1 MLIRVW
7 SYHVSVTSP
16 ACFKRFLLML
26 FLVGIPAIGAPSDAG
41 QQIFSSTCAP
51 CHGLDGKGG
60 EHGPDIAGNPRI
72 QRLSN
77 QDLLN
82 VVRNGIV
89 SGGMPAFGATFN
101 GSQLEAVVA
110 WLRSLQGKKSAAA
123 LRGDPVAGR
132 SLFFGQAGCSECH
145 MVAGKGGFI
154 APDLSNYGAS
164 RDASAI
170 RERIVNPQRFARPG
184 RGLVNVDTRA
194 GKSFS
199 GLVRNEDN
207 FSLQLQARDGQ
218 FVFLEKRDVVRVTP
232 QPGGLMPGDYG
243 SRLSEAEI
251 DNIVS
256 FLARAADRP

>member
-1 MLIRVW
+1 VGSAAW
-7 SYHVSVTSP
+7 S
-16 ACFKRFLLML
+16 KRFLWVL
-26 FLVGIPAIGAPSDAG
+26 FLAGVPAFAAPSDAG

-82 VVRNGIV
+82 IVRNGIV
-89 SGGMPAFGATFN
+89 SGGMPAFGATFTAP
-101 GSQLEAVVA
+101 QIEAVVA
-110 WLRSLQGKKSAAA
+110 WLRSLQGKKSTAA

-132 SLFFGQAGCSECH
+132 ALFFGRAGCSECH

-154 APDLSNYGAS
+154 APDLTNYGAS
-164 RDASAI
+164 REPSEI
-170 RERIVNPQRFARPG
+170 REGILNPQRFVRPG
-184 RGLVNVDTRA
+184 RGLVNVDTKA

-207 FSLQLQARDGQ
+207 FSLQLQERDGQ
-218 FVFLEKRDVVRVTP
+218 FVFLDKRDILRVTP
-232 QPGGLMPGDYG
+232 EPSGLMPGDYG
-243 SRLSEAEI
+243 SRLTGAEI
-251 DNIVS
+251 DNLVR
-256 FLARAADRP
+256 FLASADRP

>member
-1 MLIRVW
+1 MK
-7 SYHVSVTSP
+7 SV
-16 ACFKRFLLML
+16 LVML
-26 FLVGIPAIGAPSDAG
+26 FLAGVPAIAAPSDAG

-82 VVRNGIV
+82 IVRNGIV
-89 SGGMPAFGATFN
+89 SGGMPAFGTTLTGA
-101 GSQLEAVVA
+101 QLETVVA
-110 WLRSLQGKKSAAA
+110 WLRSLQGKKGAAA

-132 SLFFGQAGCSECH
+132 TLFFGPARCSECH

-154 APDLSNYGAS
+154 GSDLTHYGAS
-164 RDASAI
+164 REAPEI
-170 RERIVNPQRFARPG
+170 RDRILNPQRFARPG

-194 GKSFS
+194 GKSYF

-207 FSLQLQARDGQ
+207 FSLQLQSRDGQ
-218 FVFLEKRDVVRVTP
+218 FVFLDKRDVLRVTP
-232 QPGGLMPGDYG
+232 EPGGLMPGDYG
-243 SRLSEAEI
+243 SRLTETDL
-251 DNIVS
+251 DNLVS
-256 FLARAADRP
+256 FLASGGDQP